1 MFGIIFPI
9 REIPTGFCWTFVI
22 LSVPLFLSN
31 QWCFFLCADGSP
43 EQVKKWILGLFGN
56 AVAQKFIEK
65 EIDGWASLESKRLG
79 EDSALE
85 KLRITTIGKKQC
97 FKRELGALKLVVKGR
112 YCFLSYLLIFG
123 TGIMCLVPFSH
134 LEKFLQDSYHN
145 YWEERFKRELGALKL
160 VVKGR
165 YFFLSYLYFINDI
178 WLETTKSCK
187 FN

>member
-1 MFGIIFPI
+1 MDFGLI
-9 REIPTGFCWTFVI
+9 C
-22 LSVPLFLSN
+22 
-31 QWCFFLCADGSP
+31 
-43 EQVKKWILGLFGN
+43 N

-85 KLRITTIGKKQC
+85 KLCITTIGKKQC

-112 YCFLSYLLIFG
+112 YCFLSHLLIFG

-178 WLETTKSCK
+178 
-187 FN
+187 